1 MTGCDWLWLAGWLA
15 GWLYDDDR
23 LMKMNE
29 STRLEEKFKEVADES
44 LLDLIMPDL
53 EELEEKAV
61 RKLFNSL
68 DKRKRGRLDDTM
80 IGELLKQ
87 LGQWTMVLPQ
97 KVTATRIEIND
108 GDADEEQVEL
118 DQFLE
123 WWKLNATDE
132 TRGATAALICAAM
145 GRRPEG
151 MSSQLVGA
159 LTATRMKIGRP
170 EPLTRPPS

>member
-1 MTGCDWLWLAGWLA
+1 MAV
-15 GWLYDDDR
+15 
-23 LMKMNE
+23 
-29 STRLEEKFKEVADES
+29 SDEI

-68 DKRKRGRLDDTM
+68 DKRKRGKLDDTM
-80 IGELLKQ
+80 IGDLLKQ

-97 KVTATRIEIND
+97 KVQATLIEIND
-108 GDADEEQVEL
+108 GDEDETVVEL

-132 TRGATAALICAAM
+132 NRGPTAALICAAM
-145 GRRPEG
+145 GRKPDAMTPG
-151 MSSQLVGA
+151 LAAA
-159 LTATRMKIGRP
+159 LTATRLKIGRP
-170 EPLTRPPS
+170 EPLSRPS

>member
-1 MTGCDWLWLAGWLA
+1 MLHVFH
-15 GWLYDDDR
+15 
-23 LMKMNE
+23 K
-29 STRLEEKFKEVADES
+29 TRLEEKCKTVADEI

-68 DKRKRGRLDDTM
+68 DKRKRGKLDDKM

-87 LGQWTMVLPQ
+87 LGQWTVVLPK

-108 GDADEEQVEL
+108 GNEDESVVEL

-123 WWKLNATDE
+123 WWKLNASDE
-132 TRGATAALICAAM
+132 TRGSTAALICAAM
-145 GRRPEG
+145 TRKPDG
-151 MSSQLVGA
+151 MSPGLVSA
-159 LTATRMKIGRP
+159 LSATRMKIGRP
-170 EPLTRPPS
+170 EPLSRPPS